1 MTGKKRKHTLKEIWV
16 NKPKALRH
24 IKFLL
29 LLIFF
34 FFYKECDF
42 LYNETVTL
50 GSEFAFPGSRVERVD
65 NPSEHFCVWFL
76 WAVIRDRQ
84 RLQNLSV
91 WLEVVGRQ
99 ESIGLF
105 LQPRKG
111 RQWASGVTLCQGHTL
126 CFGPACT
133 LAWLF
138 RIPRPPLTVFPT
150 MEELASH
157 QIKLWGSP
165 RGCQMK
171 TILFVQQSYHPR
183 AGCVTSPAR
192 AVL

>member
-1 MTGKKRKHTLKEIWV
+1 MWFSLQQDSDTGFRVRISWLQGGTRGQ
-16 NKPKALRH
+16 PKWAFLR
-24 IKFLL
+24 LTSVG
-29 LLIFF
+29 
-34 FFYKECDF
+34 CD
-42 LYNETVTL
+42 
-50 GSEFAFPGSRVERVD
+50 P
-65 NPSEHFCVWFL
+65 
-76 WAVIRDRQ
+76 RQ
-84 RLQNLSV
+84 TRLQNLSV
-91 WLEVVGRQ
+91 WLELVGRQ

-105 LQPRKG
+105 LQLRKG
-111 RQWASGVTLCQGHTL
+111 RQRTSGVTLCQGHTL
-126 CFGPACT
+126 CFGPTCT
-133 LAWLF
+133 LSWLF

-165 RGCQMK
+165 RGCQMN